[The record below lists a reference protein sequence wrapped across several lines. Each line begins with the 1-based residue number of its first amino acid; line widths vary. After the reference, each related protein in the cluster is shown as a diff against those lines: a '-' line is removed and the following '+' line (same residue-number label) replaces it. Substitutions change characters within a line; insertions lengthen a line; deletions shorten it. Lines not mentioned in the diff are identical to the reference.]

1 MMLVC
6 AYWSVGCWWVNDVSD
21 YWSVGCWWV
30 NDVSDYWCVGCW
42 WVNDVSLCL
51 LECWMLVGE

>member
-1 MMLVC
+1 MLVC

-30 NDVSDYWCVGCW
+30 S
-42 WVNDVSLCL
+42 DVSLCL
-51 LECWMLVGE
+51 LVCWMLVGE

>member
-1 MMLVC
+1 MML
-6 AYWSVGCWWVNDVSD
+6 VSD

-30 NDVSDYWCVGCW
+30 S
-42 WVNDVSLCL
+42 DVSLCL

>member
-6 AYWSVGCWWVNDVSD
+6 DYWSVGCWWVNDVSD

-30 NDVSDYWCVGCW
+30 SDVSQ
-42 WVNDVSLCL
+42 
-51 LECWMLVGE
+51 

>member
-1 MMLVC
+1 MLVTTGVLDVGSCMTLVC
-6 AYWSVGCWWVNDVSD
+6 ACWCVGCWWVNDVSD

-30 NDVSDYWCVGCW
+30 S
-42 WVNDVSLCL
+42 DVSLCL

>member
-1 MMLVC
+1 MLVSD
-6 AYWSVGCWWVNDVSD
+6 YWSVGCWWVNDVSD

-30 NDVSDYWCVGCW
+30 S
-42 WVNDVSLCL
+42 DVSLCL